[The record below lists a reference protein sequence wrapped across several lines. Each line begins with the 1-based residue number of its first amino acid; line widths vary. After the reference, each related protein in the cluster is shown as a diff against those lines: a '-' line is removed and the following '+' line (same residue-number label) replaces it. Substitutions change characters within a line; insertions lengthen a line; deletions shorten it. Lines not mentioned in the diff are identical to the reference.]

1 MQAEAERRKTQGVA
15 GEWEIVEQSMSGK
28 ANDEADATPES
39 SKKREAEGPP
49 DPEDTRSFK
58 LRKKVAPPVMDDWD
72 ADLIPIK
79 LKKAEEVQKST
90 DEVKKEEEP
99 SQSTGAA
106 PIKWTSR
113 GWKRPEDEPDGPPD
127 SMTPKDEEVITEPFV
142 VPEPVAAVL
151 EPEVK
156 EEPKV
161 YTVGAELTTET
172 PGETGAT
179 FRKRKP
185 LGNRG
190 KR

>member
-1 MQAEAERRKTQGVA
+1 MKAEAERRKTQGLA
-15 GEWEIVEQSMSGK
+15 GDWEMVGQPTSNK
-28 ANDEADATPES
+28 ANDNADTAPD

-58 LRKKVAPPVMDDWD
+58 LRKKVAPPVTDNWD

-79 LKKAEEVQKST
+79 LKKAEEVQEPLG
-90 DEVKKEEEP
+90 EVKKEEDGP
-99 SQSTGAA
+99 FQPAGAA

-113 GWKRPEDEPDGPPD
+113 GWKRPEDEPDGPPN
-127 SMTPKDEEVITEPFV
+127 SMVPKDEEVKAEPLV
-142 VPEPVAAVL
+142 APEPVTAIPK
-151 EPEVK
+151 PEMK

-161 YTVGAELTTET
+161 SPVEVEPPAGTV
-172 PGETGAT
+172 GETGTT
-179 FRKRKP
+179 FRKRKF

>member
-1 MQAEAERRKTQGVA
+1 MMAEAERRKTQGVA
-15 GEWEIVEQSMSGK
+15 GDWEVVEQSTSNR
-28 ANDEADATPES
+28 ANGEADVASES
-39 SKKREAEGPP
+39 SKKREAEGLP

-58 LRKKVAPPVMDDWD
+58 LRKKVAPSVMDHWD

-79 LKKAEEVQKST
+79 LKKAEEVQEPT

-99 SQSTGAA
+99 SQPGGTA

-113 GWKRPEDEPDGPPD
+113 GWKRPEDEPDGSPNL
-127 SMTPKDEEVITEPFV
+127 MAPKDEEVKAEPLV
-142 VPEPVAAVL
+142 VPEPVTAIL
-151 EPEVK
+151 KPEVK

-161 YTVGAELTTET
+161 SPVEVEPPTET
-172 PGETGAT
+172 VGETGTT
-179 FRKRKP
+179 FRKRKF